1 MHPYCKK
8 SLLCLSL
15 VLTLSACTG
24 LTTKSSTDTVPASGG
39 SQAETYDNPNYY
51 YLFDDILI
59 PNGMEHTADDD
70 FSFDTQ
76 QFKAGIQIF
85 QGRVVYDDLINFFL
99 NNMVKDGWK
108 KVSAVRSKKSILIF
122 EKANKAA
129 IIELNDGYKAKATV
143 FAFEYKGGAYAGR
156 STTLAR
162 PGTAKAPPGATSSF
176 SSQGSQGGSFNE
188 KDINN

>member
-1 MHPYCKK
+1 MQPYFIK

-15 VLTLSACTG
+15 ILALSACTG
-24 LTTKSSTDTVPASGG
+24 LATKSNTDTVPASGG

-59 PNGMEHTADDD
+59 PNGMEHTAADD

-85 QGRVVYDDLINFFL
+85 QGRVVYDDLVNFFL

-108 KVSAVRSKKSILIF
+108 KVSAVRSKKTILIF
-122 EKANKAA
+122 EKANKAS

-143 FAFEYKGGAYAGR
+143 FAFEYKGGSYADR
-156 STTLAR
+156 SANRAR
-162 PGTAKAPPGATSSF
+162 PGTAKAPAGATSPS

>member
-1 MHPYCKK
+1 MRTYFSKA
-8 SLLCLSL
+8 LLCLTL
-15 VLTLSACTG
+15 VLFLSACTG
-24 LTTKSSTDTVPASGG
+24 LATKSSSDTVPASGG

-85 QGRVVYDDLINFFL
+85 QGRVIYDDLVNFFL

-143 FAFEYKGGAYAGR
+143 FAFEYKGGSYAGR
-156 STTLAR
+156 PSARTR
-162 PGTAKAPPGATSSF
+162 PGTAKAPAGATSS
-176 SSQGSQGGSFNE
+176 SASQGGSFNE
-188 KDINN
+188 KDISN

>member
-1 MHPYCKK
+1 MHSYFQK
-8 SLLCLSL
+8 SLPCLAL
-15 VLTLSACTG
+15 ILLLSACSG
-24 LTTKSSTDTVPASGG
+24 LNTKPAADTAPASGG

-59 PNGMEHTADDD
+59 PNGMEHSGDED

-122 EKANKAA
+122 EKGNKAA
-129 IIELNDGYKAKATV
+129 IIELNDGFKAKATV
-143 FAFEYKGGAYAGR
+143 FAFEYKGGTSSSRPSAQG
-156 STTLAR
+156 R
-162 PGTAKAPPGATSSF
+162 PGTAKAPAGSTSS
-176 SSQGSQGGSFNE
+176 SATRNGSFSE

>member
-1 MHPYCKK
+1 MHACFRK
-8 SLLCLSL
+8 SLLCLCL
-15 VLTLSACTG
+15 VLSLSACSG
-24 LTTKSSTDTVPASGG
+24 LNTKSSADSAPATGG

-85 QGRVVYDDLINFFL
+85 QGRVIYDDLINFFL

-129 IIELNDGYKAKATV
+129 IIELNDGFKAKATV
-143 FAFEYKGGAYAGR
+143 FALEYKGGAYSNSNR
-156 STTLAR
+156 TTSSQPRA
-162 PGTAKAPPGATSSF
+162 GTAKARPSGASG
-176 SSQGSQGGSFNE
+176 SQGSFSE
-188 KDINN
+188 KDISN

>member
-1 MHPYCKK
+1 MHASFRK
-8 SLLCLSL
+8 SLLCLGL
-15 VLTLSACTG
+15 VLSLSACSG
-24 LTTKSSTDTVPASGG
+24 MNTKSSADSAPATGG

-85 QGRVVYDDLINFFL
+85 QGRVIYDDLINFFL

-143 FAFEYKGGAYAGR
+143 FALEYKGGSYATSNR
-156 STTLAR
+156 STQPRA
-162 PGTAKAPPGATSSF
+162 GTAKARPSTNNG
-176 SSQGSQGGSFNE
+176 SQGSFTE
-188 KDINN
+188 KDISN

>member
-1 MHPYCKK
+1 MKSRFQK
-8 SLLCLSL
+8 SLLCLFL
-15 VLTLSACTG
+15 ALALSACSG
-24 LTTKSSTDTVPASGG
+24 LNTVSQSDPAPASGG

-76 QFKAGIQIF
+76 QFKAGIQNF
-85 QGRVVYDDLINFFL
+85 QGRVVYNDLINFFL

-129 IIELNDGYKAKATV
+129 IIELNDGFKAKATV
-143 FAFEYKGGAYAGR
+143 FAFEYKGGVYSGSSR
-156 STTLAR
+156 SGSQAR
-162 PGTAKAPPGATSSF
+162 PGTAKAPAGATS
-176 SSQGSQGGSFNE
+176 GSAGGGGSFSE

>member
-1 MHPYCKK
+1 MHSYFQK
-8 SLLCLSL
+8 SLLCLAL
-15 VLTLSACTG
+15 VLMLSACSG
-24 LTTKSSTDTVPASGG
+24 LNTKSAAETAPANGG

-129 IIELNDGYKAKATV
+129 IIELNDGFKAKATV

-156 STTLAR
+156 TSTQGR
-162 PGTAKAPPGATSSF
+162 PGTAKAPAGATSS
-176 SSQGSQGGSFNE
+176 SARSGGSFSE

>member
-1 MHPYCKK
+1 MKPHLQQAFLGPI
-8 SLLCLSL
+8 
-15 VLTLSACTG
+15 LTLALTLALSACSG
-24 LTTKSSTDTVPASGG
+24 LNTKSANEPAPVSSG

-59 PNGMEHTADDD
+59 PSGMEHTPDDD

-85 QGRVVYDDLINFFL
+85 QGRVVFDDLINFFL
-99 NNMVKDGWK
+99 NNMVKDGWR

-122 EKANKAA
+122 EKSNKAC
-129 IIELNDGYKAKATV
+129 IVELLDGFKAKATV
-143 FAFEYKGGAYAGR
+143 FALEFKSGASAPSR
-156 STTLAR
+156 SGTQVR
-162 PGTAKAPPGATSSF
+162 PGTAQARPAPSGSSKGSF
-176 SSQGSQGGSFNE
+176 SE

>member
-1 MHPYCKK
+1 MHPSFKK
-8 SLLCLSL
+8 PLLCLSL
-15 VLTLSACTG
+15 ALALSACSG
-24 LTTKSSTDTVPASGG
+24 LNTSKSNTDTAPAGSG
-39 SQAETYDNPNYY
+39 SQAETYENPNYY

-59 PNGMEHTADDD
+59 PNGMEHTPDDD

-85 QGRVVYDDLINFFL
+85 QGRVVFDDLINFFL

-129 IIELNDGYKAKATV
+129 IIELNDGYKAQAKV
-143 FAFEYKGGAYAGR
+143 FAFEYKGGTYSSR
-156 STTLAR
+156 SNSISR
-162 PGTAKAPPGATSSF
+162 PGTAKARPGATSA
-176 SSQGSQGGSFNE
+176 SQGSFSE

>member
-1 MHPYCKK
+1 MHTSIKK
-8 SLLCLSL
+8 PLLCLSL
-15 VLTLSACTG
+15 ALALSACSGMNTAK
-24 LTTKSSTDTVPASGG
+24 TSSDPGQAGSA
-39 SQAETYDNPNYY
+39 SQAETYENPNYY

-59 PNGMEHTADDD
+59 PNGMEHTPDDD

-76 QFKAGIQIF
+76 QFKAGIQMF
-85 QGRVVYDDLINFFL
+85 QGRVVFDDLINFFL

-129 IIELNDGYKAKATV
+129 IIELNDGYKASAKI
-143 FAFEYKGGAYAGR
+143 FAFEYKGGAYSSR
-156 STTLAR
+156 SNSVSRA
-162 PGTAKAPPGATSSF
+162 GTAKARPGATASPQGSF
-176 SSQGSQGGSFNE
+176 SE